1 MDAAMSMIKGMDME
15 IVSEGIEDEN
25 QLNVMNDLGIHYIQ
39 GFYFSKPLPQNEFID
54 YIVNNNNKS
63 IAY

>member
-1 MDAAMSMIKGMDME
+1 ME
-15 IVSEGIEDEN
+15 MVSEGIEDEN
-25 QLNVMNDLGIHYIQ
+25 QLKVMNDLGIHYIQ

-54 YIVNNNNKS
+54 YIVNNNKAS

>member
-1 MDAAMSMIKGMDME
+1 MSMIKGMDME

-25 QLNVMNDLGIHYIQ
+25 QLKVMNDLGIHYIQ